1 VRGLTIE
8 ATSGSRSVWWDI
20 PLVGLSHYATIVTM
34 AIAFIHRTPVLLR
47 PDAKGRVGLDSLL
60 RRARE
65 YLGGVQ
71 IAGLAAEV
79 ASDGTITL
87 RPRIE
92 VDAETAQVLR
102 VSQRDAE
109 AFAEALA
116 HPPKPNPAMRTAAKR
131 WSKSVESR

>member
-1 VRGLTIE
+1 M
-8 ATSGSRSVWWDI
+8 AT
-20 PLVGLSHYATIVTM
+20 ATIL
-34 AIAFIHRTPVLLR
+34 RTPVVLR
-47 PDAKGRVGLDSLL
+47 PDTKGRVGLDSLL

-65 YLGGVQ
+65 YLGGVP

-87 RPRIE
+87 RPRVE
-92 VDAETAQVLR
+92 VDAESAQVLR

-116 HPPKPNPAMRTAAKR
+116 HPPKPNPVMRTAAGR
-131 WSKSVESR
+131 WAKSVESR

>member
-1 VRGLTIE
+1 MNWGKDY
-8 ATSGSRSVWWDI
+8 WWDI
-20 PLVGLSHYATIVTM
+20 PLVRLSHPANIVTM
-34 AIAFIHRTPVLLR
+34 ATASILRTPVVLR
-47 PDAKGRVGLDSLL
+47 PDTKGRVGLDSLL

-87 RPRIE
+87 RPRVE
-92 VDAETAQVLR
+92 VDAETVQVLR

-109 AFAEALA
+109 AFAEALS
-116 HPPKPNPAMRTAAKR
+116 HPPKPNAALRTAAKR
-131 WSKSVESR
+131 WSKTVESR

>member
-1 VRGLTIE
+1 MATTI
-8 ATSGSRSVWWDI
+8 I
-20 PLVGLSHYATIVTM
+20 P
-34 AIAFIHRTPVLLR
+34 RTPIVLR
-47 PDAKGRVGLDSLL
+47 PDTKGRVGLDSLL

-65 YLGGVQ
+65 YLGGVP

-87 RPRIE
+87 RPRVE

-109 AFAEALA
+109 AFAAALE
-116 HPPKPNPAMRTAAKR
+116 HPPKPNTAMRTTAKR
-131 WSKSVESR
+131 WSKSVHHA

>member
-1 VRGLTIE
+1 MGTASIVRN
-8 ATSGSRSVWWDI
+8 
-20 PLVGLSHYATIVTM
+20 
-34 AIAFIHRTPVLLR
+34 PVVLR

-65 YLGGVQ
+65 MLGGVQ
-71 IAGLAAEV
+71 IAGLAADV

-87 RPRIE
+87 RPRVE

-109 AFAEALA
+109 AFAAALA
-116 HPPKPNPAMRTAAKR
+116 HPPKPNAALRAAARRWAKTAA
-131 WSKSVESR
+131 SR

>member
-1 VRGLTIE
+1 MLTFMVT
-8 ATSGSRSVWWDI
+8 TSISRTV
-20 PLVGLSHYATIVTM
+20 IV
-34 AIAFIHRTPVLLR
+34 LR

-65 YLGGVQ
+65 CLGGVQ

-87 RPRIE
+87 RPRVE
-92 VDAETAQVLR
+92 VDAETAHVLR

-109 AFAEALA
+109 AFVEALA
-116 HPPKPNPAMRTAAKR
+116 HPPKPNAALRTAAKR
-131 WSKSVESR
+131 WSKTVESR

>member
-1 VRGLTIE
+1 M
-8 ATSGSRSVWWDI
+8 
-20 PLVGLSHYATIVTM
+20 SHFASIVTM
-34 AIAFIHRTPVLLR
+34 ATASILRSPVILR

-65 YLGGVQ
+65 ALGGLP

-87 RPRIE
+87 RPRVE

-116 HPPKPNPAMRTAAKR
+116 HPPKPNAAMRTAAKR
-131 WSKSVESR
+131 WSKSIADRTTLVSRTTRCTPLHLS